1 MGTGLQDMK
10 KRSWVFLIGGV
21 IVGIMAVI
29 PIVSIGAALVGSLK
43 MKILLLPTII
53 LSLTVFGLIQFIVS
67 RKKFQ
72 TLKNFYLMAAVV
84 SLGLLIIITRFM
96 LDIAQSPLQKI
107 VSMFEGTM
115 GTVIAAVIIY
125 SLITVGIFVF
135 ALIFTAITRQKSKY
149 IKYITDEVQKIAE
162 NGENILIEEKGSDEL
177 AVLSRSINQM
187 NEDLQENKRK
197 QLAAEKQ
204 KNELISNV
212 SHDLRSP
219 LTSIMGYVQLLKEY
233 SDSNDEKFAEYIEVT
248 DRRLG
253 GLNKL
258 INELFELTKMD
269 SPNFTLNK
277 EQGDVTAFVKQFGYE
292 MNAILQQSELNLISS
307 IDNTKFIANV
317 DFERLARVMENLF
330 ANVKKYAEKH
340 TDVMLESKVGK
351 DSITISLSNSI
362 REGAE
367 VNTEDMFDR
376 FYRDDQARSD
386 TDSAGLGLAIAK
398 RIIELHGGSISARA
412 DSGIITINIMLTRE

>member
-233 SDSNDEKFAEYIEVT
+233 SGSNDEKFAEYIEVT

>member
-1 MGTGLQDMK
+1 MK

-96 LDIAQSPLQKI
+96 LDIAQSPLRKI
-107 VSMFEGTM
+107 VSMYDGTM

-149 IKYITDEVQKIAE
+149 IKYITDEVQKIAK
-162 NGENILIEEKGSDEL
+162 NGENIQIEEKGSDEL

-187 NEDLQENKRK
+187 NDDLQENKRK

-233 SDSNDEKFAEYIEVT
+233 SGSNDEKFAEYIEVT

-277 EQGDVTAFVKQFGYE
+277 EQGDVTAFIKQFGYE

-307 IDNTKFIANV
+307 IDNTEFIANV

-330 ANVKKYAEKH
+330 ANVKKYAEKR
-340 TDVMLESKVGK
+340 TDVILESKVGK
-351 DSITISLSNSI
+351 DNITISLSNSI
-362 REGAE
+362 HEGTM
-367 VNTEDMFDR
+367 VSTEDMFDR
-376 FYRDDQARSD
+376 FYRDDQARTD

-398 RIIELHGGSISARA
+398 RIIELHGGSISARL
-412 DSGIITINIMLTRE
+412 DGDVIRITVILHQ

>member
-1 MGTGLQDMK
+1 MK